1 MNPMHRSNK
10 RRISTAG
17 VGGASLIGGI
27 ELQLKFTRL
36 NKRIQNRSLRRAAGK
51 AGRPV
56 VRAMKSISR
65 PISKTVSKAIGIK
78 VKVYRKDFNSIAII
92 GVRDI
97 ESVRRTV
104 KRVGLG
110 GYEYSTVHDPRKTL
124 HLIEGGTSPHTI
136 KIYGRGSAQ
145 HPGTK
150 PRPIVQRAYDETKNK
165 AIAIFQETFTQEVLA
180 GARS

>member
-1 MNPMHRSNK
+1 MRK
-10 RRISTAG
+10 RVASTNAT
-17 VGGASLIGGI
+17 GGASLIGGI

-36 NKRIQNRSLRRAAGK
+36 NKRIQNKSLRRAAGK

-56 VRAMKSISR
+56 VQAMKSISR

-97 ESVRRTV
+97 DSVRKQV

-110 GYEYSTVHDPRKTL
+110 GYEHTITHDPRKTL
-124 HLIEGGTSPHTI
+124 HLIEGGTQPHAI
-136 KIYGRGSAQ
+136 KIYGKGSAQ

-150 PRPIVQRAYDETKNK
+150 PRPIVQRAYNEKKNE
-165 AIAIFQETFTQEVLA
+165 AINIFRQVFRDEVLT